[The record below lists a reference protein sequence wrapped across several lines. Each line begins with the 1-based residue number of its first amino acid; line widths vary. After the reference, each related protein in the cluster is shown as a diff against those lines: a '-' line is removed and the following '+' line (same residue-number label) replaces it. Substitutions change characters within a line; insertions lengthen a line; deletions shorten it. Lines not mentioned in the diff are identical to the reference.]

1 LSQQAFGIF
10 FVLYCSGRYQ
20 RGEQRRGDQG
30 WRQRHRAAGKEGIL
44 GEPILVTGAAGFIGM
59 HVARRLLSDGHD
71 VVGVDNL
78 NAYYDPGL
86 KQARVA
92 ALEAF
97 PAFRF
102 ERIDIADRKSMAGL
116 FAAHRFPHVVHLAAQ
131 AGVRH
136 SLIDPYA
143 YADANLTGFLN
154 VLEGCRHN
162 ACRHLVYAS
171 SSSVYGA
178 NTRVP
183 FRASDNVDHPLSF
196 YGATKKANELMAH
209 AYAHLFALPATGLR
223 FFTVYG
229 PWGRPDM
236 AMWLF
241 TDAIVQD
248 RPIKLFNHGRMRRD
262 FTYVDDVVEAVVRL
276 VPRPPAPNP
285 AWSGDAPDPATSR
298 APWHVYNIGNSQP
311 VEVTEVVTLIEQAVG
326 KPAVRELLPMQP
338 GDVPET
344 CADTADLERAVG
356 FRPRTPIGEGV
367 RRFVDWFLEFRQK

>member
-1 LSQQAFGIF
+1 
-10 FVLYCSGRYQ
+10 
-20 RGEQRRGDQG
+20 
-30 WRQRHRAAGKEGIL
+30 L
-44 GEPILVTGAAGFIGM
+44 GEPVLVTGAAGFIGM

-78 NAYYDPGL
+78 NAYYDPRL
-86 KQARVA
+86 KTARIA
-92 ALEAF
+92 ELEAF
-97 PAFRF
+97 PRFRF
-102 ERIDIADRKSMAGL
+102 ERIDIADRKSVADA
-116 FAAHRFPHVVHLAAQ
+116 FAAHRFRHVVHLAAQ

-136 SLIDPYA
+136 SLSDPYA

-154 VLEGCRHN
+154 VLEGCRH
-162 ACRHLVYAS
+162 AGCLHLVYAS

-183 FRASDNVDHPLSF
+183 FRVSDNVDHPLSL

-241 TDAIVQD
+241 ADAIMQG
-248 RPIKLFNHGRMRRD
+248 RPIKLFNRGRMRRD
-262 FTYVDDVVEAVVRL
+262 FTYIDDVVEAVVRL
-276 VPRPPAPNP
+276 VPRPPAPDP
-285 AWSGDAPDPATSR
+285 AWSGDAPDPATSL
-298 APWHVYNIGNSQP
+298 APWRVYNIGNSQP
-311 VEVTEVVTLIEQAVG
+311 VEVTEVVRLIEQAVG
-326 KPAVRELLPMQP
+326 KPALRELLPMQP

-344 CADTADLERAVG
+344 CADAADLERAVG
-356 FRPRTPIGEGV
+356 FRPSTPIGEGV
-367 RRFVDWFLEFRQK
+367 RHFIDWFLRFRQN

>member
-1 LSQQAFGIF
+1 L
-10 FVLYCSGRYQ
+10 R
-20 RGEQRRGDQG
+20 
-30 WRQRHRAAGKEGIL
+30 
-44 GEPILVTGAAGFIGM
+44 EPVLVTGAAGFIGM
-59 HVARRLLSDGHD
+59 HVARRLLSDGHE
-71 VVGVDNL
+71 VVGLDNL
-78 NAYYDPGL
+78 NAYYDQRL
-86 KQARVA
+86 KEARIA
-92 ALEAF
+92 ELEAF
-97 PAFRF
+97 PNFRL
-102 ERIDIADRKSMAGL
+102 ERIDIADRQSVAES

-136 SLIDPYA
+136 SLADPHA

-154 VLEGCRHN
+154 VLEGCRHT

-241 TDAIVQD
+241 TDAILRG

-262 FTYVDDVVEAVVRL
+262 FTYIDDVVEAIGRL
-276 VPRPPAPNP
+276 IPRPPTPNP
-285 AWSGDAPDPATSR
+285 AWSGDAPDPATSQ
-298 APWHVYNIGNSQP
+298 APWRIYNIGNNHP
-311 VEVTEVVTLIEQAVG
+311 VEVTEVVRLIEQAVG

-344 CADTADLERAVG
+344 CADTTDLEREVG

-367 RRFVDWFLEFRQK
+367 RRFVDWFLQFGRK